1 MSAFYYDL
9 YVSSRL
15 FGAAHERIK
24 KESPLTPE
32 DVSAFAQRHTPAGNI
47 CGCCAHCRLLWLSGE
62 SLYFFPLGYANRPE
76 WGTDAPEV
84 LEVFCRPVNEPEE
97 A

>member
-15 FGAAHERIK
+15 FGVAHERIK

-32 DVSAFAQRHTPAGNI
+32 DVSAFARRSVPAGNI
-47 CGCCAHCRLLWLSGE
+47 RGCRAHCRPLSGE
-62 SLYFFPLGYANRPE
+62 SLYFFPLGYTNRPE

-84 LEVFCRPVNEPEE
+84 LEVFCRPVNEPAEV
-97 A
+97 

>member
-15 FGAAHERIK
+15 FGVAHERIE

-32 DVSAFAQRHTPAGNI
+32 DVSAFARRSVPAGNI
-47 CGCCAHCRLLWLSGE
+47 RGCCAHCRLLSGE
-62 SLYFFPLGYANRPE
+62 SLYFFPLGYTNRPE

-84 LEVFCRPVNEPEE
+84 LEVFCHPVNEPAEV
-97 A
+97 

>member
-9 YVSSRL
+9 YMSSRL

-32 DVSAFAQRHTPAGNI
+32 DVSAFARCSVPAGNI
-47 CGCCAHCRLLWLSGE
+47 RGCRAHCRLLSGE
-62 SLYFFPLGYANRPE
+62 SLYFFPLGYTNRPE

-84 LEVFCRPVNEPEE
+84 LEVFCRPVNEPAEV
-97 A
+97 

>member
-9 YVSSRL
+9 YMSSRP
-15 FGAAHERIK
+15 FGVAHERIE

-32 DVSAFAQRHTPAGNI
+32 DVSAFAR
-47 CGCCAHCRLLWLSGE
+47 RSGE
-62 SLYFFPLGYANRPE
+62 SLYFFPLGYTNRPE

>member
-9 YVSSRL
+9 YMSSRL
-15 FGAAHERIK
+15 FGVAHERIE

-32 DVSAFAQRHTPAGNI
+32 DVSAFARRSVPAGNI
-47 CGCCAHCRLLWLSGE
+47 RGCRVYRQLLSGE
-62 SLYFFPLGYANRPE
+62 SLYFFPLGYTNRSE

-97 A
+97 V

>member
-9 YVSSRL
+9 YMSSRL
-15 FGAAHERIK
+15 FGVAHERIE

-47 CGCCAHCRLLWLSGE
+47 RGCRAHCRPLSGE
-62 SLYFFPLGYANRPE
+62 SLYFFPLGYTNRPE

-84 LEVFCRPVNEPEE
+84 LEVFCRLVNEPEGV
-97 A
+97 

>member
-9 YVSSRL
+9 YMSSRL
-15 FGAAHERIK
+15 FGVAHERIE

-32 DVSAFAQRHTPAGNI
+32 DVSAFAQRGVPAGNI
-47 CGCCAHCRLLWLSGE
+47 RGCRARCRLLSGE
-62 SLYFFPLGYANRPE
+62 SLYFFPLGYTNRPE

-97 A
+97 V